1 MHPRAIIQWEVQPC
15 WCSLR
20 SRVFVQ
26 LLSAAES
33 TGTAACCTR
42 LPLARRDDLGVLLN
56 PGDQCALA
64 APTSAEATGA
74 VEQEVLHLPT
84 LNECRELAGL
94 QAGHTARE
102 ATQGHHRLVRRQND
116 GIGSLCTEY

>member
-1 MHPRAIIQWEVQPC
+1 MTPWPAEQAVQLSC
-15 WCSLR
+15 FSLR

-42 LPLARRDDLGVLLN
+42 LPLARWDDLAVLLN
-56 PGDQCALA
+56 PGNQCALA
-64 APTSAEATGA
+64 APTSAASTGA
-74 VEQEVLHLPT
+74 IDQEVLHLPT
-84 LNECRELAGL
+84 LDQCHELAGR
-94 QAGHTARE
+94 QDGVTARE

-116 GIGSLCTEY
+116 GIGSP

>member
-20 SRVFVQ
+20 SRVFGQ

-42 LPLARRDDLGVLLN
+42 LPLARRDDLAVLLN

-64 APTSAEATGA
+64 APTSATSTQAA
-74 VEQEVLHLPT
+74 EQEGLHLPT
-84 LNECRELAGL
+84 LDQCRELAGR
-94 QAGHTARE
+94 QDGITARE
-102 ATQGHHRLVRRQND
+102 ASQGHHRLIRRQND
-116 GIGSLCTEY
+116 GIGSS

>member
-1 MHPRAIIQWEVQPC
+1 MPMDSCFFEPSC
-15 WCSLR
+15 FSLR

-26 LLSAAES
+26 LLGTAES

-42 LPLARRDDLGVLLN
+42 LPLARRDDLAVLLN

-64 APTSAEATGA
+64 TPTSAEATGA
-74 VEQEVLHLPT
+74 AEQKVLHLPT
-84 LNECRELAGL
+84 LDQCRELAGR
-94 QAGHTARE
+94 QDGISPRE

-116 GIGSLCTEY
+116 GIGSL